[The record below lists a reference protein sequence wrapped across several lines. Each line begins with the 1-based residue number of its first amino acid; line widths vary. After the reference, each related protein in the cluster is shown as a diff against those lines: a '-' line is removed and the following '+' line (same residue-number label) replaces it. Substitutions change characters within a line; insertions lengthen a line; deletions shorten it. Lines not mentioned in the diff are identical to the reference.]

1 MPEYIIVEA
10 RSKDEL
16 LRNVNDAC
24 HNGFKP
30 VGSFVIIEHSRVEYG
45 ASDLWLQPMF
55 KE

>member
-16 LRNVNDAC
+16 LRNVNEAC
-24 HNGFKP
+24 RNGFRP
-30 VGSFVIIEHSRVEYG
+30 VGSFVIIEHSSIEYG
-45 ASDLWLQPMF
+45 CPDLWLQPMY